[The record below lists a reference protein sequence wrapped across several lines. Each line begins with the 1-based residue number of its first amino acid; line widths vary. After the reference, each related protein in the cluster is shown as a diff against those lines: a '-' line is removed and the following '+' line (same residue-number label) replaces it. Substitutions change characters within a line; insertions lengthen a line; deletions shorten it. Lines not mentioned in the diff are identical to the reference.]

1 MTGDEVLRLFEE
13 SGALLEGHFLLSSGL
28 HSSRY
33 LQCALVL
40 QHPELAE
47 RLCSELGAKI
57 RADER
62 IDRVD
67 IVIAPAIGGIIVAHE
82 VARALGTRA
91 LFTER
96 EDGAMKLRRGFQIE
110 PGTRA
115 LVVEDVVT
123 TGGSTREVMQVVR
136 SRDAVVAGAASL
148 IDRSGSGLDLGVPR
162 HALAML
168 EAATYPPEDCPQ
180 CREGTTAVKPGSRQ
194 R

>member
-1 MTGDEVLRLFEE
+1 MTGNEVLRLFEE

-28 HSSRY
+28 HSPRY

-40 QHPELAE
+40 QHPQLAE
-47 RLCSELGAKI
+47 RLCLELVA
-57 RADER
+57 RVCADER
-62 IDRVD
+62 IGHID

-82 VARALGTRA
+82 VARALAVRA

-96 EDGAMKLRRGFQIE
+96 EDGAMRLRRGFQIE

-123 TGGSTREVMQVVR
+123 TGGSTREVMQVVG
-136 SRDAVVAGAASL
+136 SRNAVVAGAASL
-148 IDRSGSGLDLGVPR
+148 IDRSGSRLDLGVPH
-162 HALAML
+162 HALAIL
-168 EAATYPPEDCPQ
+168 EAPTYSPEECPH
-180 CREGTTAVKPGSRQ
+180 CRDGTPAVKPGSRP